1 MRSYLERSMSFA
13 EYTAL
18 IERLVEEGRTTG
30 PKQSELLTN
39 FTKLNWQRMKRL
51 SKTTAIDETAA
62 TAARNN
68 DRPMTWLIVTE
79 AWCGDAAQNIPII
92 EKIAAESG
100 IIETRYILRDENPD
114 LMDRFLTHGA
124 RSIPKL
130 IALDGGT
137 LEVLGEWG
145 ARPAAAQELFIEL
158 RERGFEKPAIMEGL
172 QRWYNEDAG
181 RSLQN
186 EFAGLISS
194 WGGRKT
200 ARAGV

>member
-1 MRSYLERSMSFA
+1 MRSYLERSMTFS
-13 EYTAL
+13 EYSAL
-18 IERLVEEGRTTG
+18 IERLAEEGRTTG
-30 PKQSELLTN
+30 PRQSDGLAN

-51 SKTTAIDETAA
+51 AKTIEVDSAVA
-62 TAARNN
+62 TAVRKNE
-68 DRPMTWLIVTE
+68 RPMTWLIITE

-100 IIETRYILRDENPD
+100 IIETRYILRDENPE

-130 IALDGGT
+130 NALDSET

-145 ARPAAAQELFIEL
+145 ARPAVAQELFFEL
-158 RERGFEKPAIMEGL
+158 RDEGAEKPAIMEAL
-172 QRWYNEDAG
+172 QRWYNEDHG
-181 RSLQN
+181 RSLQR
-186 EFAGLISS
+186 EFTELIPS

-200 ARAGV
+200 AKAGA